1 MLEELFT
8 DAEHKMDKAVEMAER
23 DLRTLRT
30 GRASIDLVDG
40 ITVSAYG
47 TDTPLNQVAT
57 VSTPDAATILVQ
69 PWDVGLL
76 ASVEKSLL
84 AANLGMTPNNDG
96 KIVRLNV
103 PPMTEESRKQM
114 VKKAHDVAE
123 QGRVAVRNVRRHAN
137 DEIKK
142 TEKNHDIS
150 EDDRKR
156 FLDRIQKNTDSHTH
170 RIDELLRKKE
180 QEIMHV

>member
-1 MLEELFT
+1 MLEELFS
-8 DAEHKMDKAVEMAER
+8 DAENKMDKAVEKTEH
-23 DLRTLRT
+23 DLRSLRT

-40 ITVSAYG
+40 VTVSAYG

-142 TEKNHDIS
+142 TEKSHDIS

-156 FLDRIQKNTDSHTH
+156 FLDRIQKNTDSHTK
-170 RIDELLRKKE
+170 RIDELLQKKE